1 MMIRRIVGM
10 AAVVALVL
18 PGLALAQGSR
28 GLGGIAGVV
37 RDDQGAVIP
46 GVTVEAASS
55 ALIERARTVVT
66 DAQGQYKL
74 VELPTGVYAV
84 TFSLQGFST
93 VKRDGIELSANFT
106 APVNVELR
114 VGQLEETIT
123 VSGASPLVDVQN
135 VVQQKTLS
143 RELLDVVPT
152 NKSLLGFAAF
162 VPAIIVPTTA
172 QDVGGSKG
180 EFSVRMTVHGGKPG
194 DQRLMQDGMN
204 YNSLEPGGTG
214 RGFFINPATAS
225 EFTLE
230 QGAGGAE
237 YSGGG
242 VNINLVPKS
251 GGNRFEVYF
260 FGSGTGS
267 GLQSNNLIPEL
278 EAQGLTAINGVDN
291 VYDING
297 GVGGPVMKDKLWFYT
312 AHRKWGGTTRVAGV
326 YLNATQGSPF
336 FTPDLDHQAVSIEHN
351 QSNNLRLTWQASPK
365 HKITV
370 SGDYQNNC
378 SCQVG
383 LASGG
388 VAAEAVPQ
396 YIYSPNYLMQATW
409 TFPASSRL
417 LFEAGATVLRFT
429 YPRNLQPGAS
439 APGGS
444 GQGSAVSFDDISI
457 LEQSTNF
464 RYNSAASG
472 YGDLLTNSRVQR
484 FAMTY
489 STGSHSLKTGLQLR
503 EGERSPLNQVAGN
516 VNYNFNHGVPVSI
529 VEWATPVRLE
539 ERLKA
544 DVGLFVQD
552 QWTIKQLT
560 LIPGVRFDY
569 LNAYNPEQP
578 QPANQFV
585 AARTFAPTSCL
596 PCWSD
601 LNPRLAASYDLFGKG
616 KTAIKMSIGRY
627 VQGETVGPADTYSPA
642 NTSISATRTWRDAN
656 GNYIP
661 DCNLPNTSANGECG
675 PLSNAAFGTGVSTT
689 QPDAEIFNGYGVRPQ
704 NWQFVASIQNE
715 VRPGVAI
722 FGGYYRTWYG
732 NFTVT
737 DNLAVTPADYDPY
750 CITTPVDARLPGGG
764 GNQICGLYD
773 LNPSKVGVV
782 NNVVTM
788 ASHYGK
794 QTEVYNGV
802 DLNVNARFGG
812 SGLLSGGV
820 NIGNSYFP
828 ASSATTN
835 SSATNQCFVVDS
847 PQQLYQCE
855 VTPPYA
861 TRLKLQGSYPLPA
874 AFQISGTFQSLPGPV
889 IAATY
894 AVTSAQVASS
904 LGRNLVT
911 GSANVSLLQPASE
924 FSDRIEQFDV
934 RLSRAFRIR
943 TVRLSANLDVY
954 NVFNANTPLVINTAY
969 GTNWLRPTQIMD
981 GRLAKFGVQLDF

>member
-1 MMIRRIVGM
+1 MMIGRIV
-10 AAVVALVL
+10 AIATVTLSLAS
-18 PGLALAQGSR
+18 GLAHAQGSR
-28 GLGGIAGVV
+28 GLSAIAGVV
-37 RDDQGAVIP
+37 KDDSGAVIP
-46 GVTVEAASS
+46 GVSVEASS
-55 ALIERARTVVT
+55 PALIEKTRTVVT
-66 DAQGQYKL
+66 DAQGQYRL
-74 VELPTGVYAV
+74 VEMPTGVYSV
-84 TFSLQGFST
+84 TFSLSGFGT
-93 VKRDGIELSANFT
+93 VKRDGLELSPNFT

-114 VGQLEETIT
+114 VGQLQETIT

-135 VVQQKTLS
+135 VVQQKVLT

-162 VPAIIVPTTA
+162 VPAIIVPITA

-230 QGAGGAE
+230 QGAGSAE

-251 GGNRFEVYF
+251 GGNRYEAYF
-260 FGSGTGS
+260 FTSVTGS
-267 GLQSNNLIPEL
+267 GLQANNLTDDL
-278 EAQGLTAINGVDN
+278 RAQGLTAVNGVED

-297 GVGGPVMKDKLWFYT
+297 AFGGPIRKDSLWFYS

-326 YLNATQGSPF
+326 YLNATQGGPIY
-336 FTPDLDHQAVSIEHN
+336 TPDLSRQAVSIEHN
-351 QSNNLRLTWQASPK
+351 QSNNLRFTWQATPR
-365 HKITV
+365 HKVTIA
-370 SGDYQNNC
+370 GDYQNNC

-396 YIYSPNYLMQATW
+396 FIYSPNYLMQATW
-409 TFPASSRL
+409 TFPASNKL

-429 YPRNLQPGAS
+429 YPRNPQPGAG

-444 GQGSAVSFDDISI
+444 GQGTAVTFNDISI

-472 YGDLLTNSRVQR
+472 YGDILTNSRVQR
-484 FAMTY
+484 FAATY
-489 STGSHSLKTGLQLR
+489 STGSHSLKAGLQLR

-516 VNYNFNHGVPVSI
+516 VNYNFNRGVPVSI

-552 QWTIKQLT
+552 QWTYKHLT
-560 LIPGVRFDY
+560 LIPGLRFDY
-569 LNAYNPEQP
+569 LNSYNPEQP
-578 QPANQFV
+578 QPGNQFV

-616 KTAIKMSIGRY
+616 RTAIKTSIGRY

-642 NTSISATRTWRDAN
+642 NTSISATRAWRDLN
-656 GNYIP
+656 SNYIP
-661 DCNLPNTSANGECG
+661 DCNLSNPLDNAECG
-675 PLSNAAFGTGVSTT
+675 PLSNAAFGTGINTT
-689 QPDAEIFNGYGVRPQ
+689 NPDSEIFNGYGNRPY
-704 NWQFVASIQNE
+704 NWQFVASIQHE
-715 VRPGVAI
+715 LKPGIAV
-722 FGGYYRTWYG
+722 FGGYYRTWFG

-737 DNLAVTPADYDPY
+737 DNLAVSPSDYDPY
-750 CITTPVDARLPGGG
+750 CLTTPIDPRLPGGG

-773 LNPSKVGVV
+773 LNPSKVGQV
-782 NNVVTM
+782 NNLVTF
-788 ASHYGK
+788 ASHYGQ
-794 QTEVYNGV
+794 QTEIYNGV
-802 DLNVNARFGG
+802 DVNVNARFGRAMM
-812 SGLLSGGV
+812 SGGV
-820 NIGNSYFP
+820 NVGNSYFP
-828 ASSATTN
+828 ASAATTN
-835 SSATNQCFVVDS
+835 NSATNQCFVVDS

-855 VTPPYA
+855 VNPPYS
-861 TRLKLQGSYPLPA
+861 TRLKLQGSHPLPWD
-874 AFQISGTFQSLPGPV
+874 FQISGTVQSLPGPV

-894 AVTSAQVASS
+894 AVTSAQVAPS
-904 LGRNLVT
+904 LGRNLVA
-911 GSANVSLLQPASE
+911 GSASISLIEPATL
-924 FSDRIEQFDV
+924 FSDRINQVDL
-934 RLSRAFRIR
+934 RLSRLIRIR
-943 TVRLSANLDVY
+943 GLRVSANLDLY
-954 NVFNANTPLVINTAY
+954 NVFNENTPLVINTAY
-969 GTNWLRPTQIMD
+969 GNNWLRPTQIMD